1 MSRFKKIL
9 SLFMVITL
17 MNTSA
22 QIPITANAEGSG
34 RYMENLDRGLIAM
47 MTDNGIYMTWR
58 LLGTEEYDTT
68 FDIYSDGALIA

>member
-34 RYMENLDRGLIAM
+34 RYMKTLTEV
-47 MTDNGIYMTWR
+47 
-58 LLGTEEYDTT
+58 LLQ
-68 FDIYSDGALIA
+68 

>member
-47 MTDNGIYMTWR
+47 MTDMAYI
-58 LLGTEEYDTT
+58 
-68 FDIYSDGALIA
+68 